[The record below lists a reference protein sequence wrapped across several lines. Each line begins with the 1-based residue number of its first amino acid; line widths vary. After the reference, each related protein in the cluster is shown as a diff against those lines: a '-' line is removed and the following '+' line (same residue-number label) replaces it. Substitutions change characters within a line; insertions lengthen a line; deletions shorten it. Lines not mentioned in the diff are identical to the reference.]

1 MTSTLEEG
9 NFVVL
14 RVVFKAEN
22 SELILKNSWI
32 KYPRTTVTSVAPNAN
47 ILRDAERRSARLSF
61 SVNHSFKPRSTSDEF
76 ITGKPDVVGSAIPI
90 GPTIPVTP
98 FTIYQQSSD
107 VIELDMNIITCF
119 SYEEYIVEFKSRK
132 FR

>member
-32 KYPRTTVTSVAPNAN
+32 KYPRTTVTSVAPN
-47 ILRDAERRSARLSF
+47 
-61 SVNHSFKPRSTSDEF
+61 EF